1 LERFDKKPDAEQLAI
16 LQKEG
21 EAYAELFLTVLK
33 HITDPL
39 TTEYVL
45 TLVDKY
51 LTEDPTLCKAYS
63 KLTTHLT
70 LNPHAILF
78 RNCQNAD
85 TLGPR
90 YVNVVGRACHIAG
103 MLMSAKIQPSDSVAQ
118 TFVTFMATQLQ
129 STTASPI
136 MTRTCVNNVFYAL
149 QMVLRDEKARLSFDE
164 NRGTGMLIKLLEARE
179 NHHNIQL
186 LYQIVNSLWI
196 LSYSKPI
203 AVVIQSELPLL
214 QALVDVLKSVEKDKV
229 LRNSLAL
236 LKNLCN
242 TPLPAATA
250 TERRKRSAKEYL
262 VDLGLLKVIEHLKT
276 MNMEDEETVADMN
289 WLEENL
295 SKGLQEMST
304 FDEYRKEVLSN
315 LHDGWTPVHKSVL
328 FWHNNIHRFEDGKYE
343 VVRKL
348 VDIIDHDKKMDD
360 RAVQIALHDIGMF
373 IVHFPKGKKIIE
385 DLKAKSKIMMYL
397 ADSNVSDDTRKEALM
412 CVQKMMIYS

>member
-1 LERFDKKPDAEQLAI
+1 
-16 LQKEG
+16 
-21 EAYAELFLTVLK
+21 
-33 HITDPL
+33 
-39 TTEYVL
+39 
-45 TLVDKY
+45 
-51 LTEDPTLCKAYS
+51 
-63 KLTTHLT
+63 
-70 LNPHAILF
+70 
-78 RNCQNAD
+78 
-85 TLGPR
+85 
-90 YVNVVGRACHIAG
+90 
-103 MLMSAKIQPSDSVAQ
+103 
-118 TFVTFMATQLQ
+118 
-129 STTASPI
+129 
-136 MTRTCVNNVFYAL
+136 
-149 QMVLRDEKARLSFDE
+149 
-164 NRGTGMLIKLLEARE
+164 
-179 NHHNIQL
+179 
-186 LYQIVNSLWI
+186 LWI

-315 LHDGWTPVHKSVL
+315 LQDGWTPVHKSVL
-328 FWHNNIHRFEDGKYE
+328 FWQNNIHRFEDGKYE